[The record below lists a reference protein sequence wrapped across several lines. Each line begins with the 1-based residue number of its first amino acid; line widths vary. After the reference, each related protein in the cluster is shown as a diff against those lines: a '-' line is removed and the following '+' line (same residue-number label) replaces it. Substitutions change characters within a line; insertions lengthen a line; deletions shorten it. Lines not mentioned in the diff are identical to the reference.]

1 MGGVSFCGMT
11 PRSYLVIDIET
22 IVDPAL
28 PLPAK
33 MDASSLPPTPY
44 HRVVAIGALWM
55 DADYRPIKL
64 GVVGQHKAES
74 EVLED
79 FVRFVEERRPDL
91 VTYNGRGFD
100 LPVIVARCLR
110 HGVSFRYYFQS
121 SDVRY
126 RYSAQGHL
134 DLMDYMT
141 DHGATRA
148 VSLDTL
154 AKLIGLPGKVGVDG
168 KDVGPLVH
176 AGRLEE
182 VYAYCLCDVV
192 QTAGLFLRV
201 QLLRGVIDRD
211 AYREA
216 MEALIGLMEGDER
229 VRPVIEGADRD
240 ALLLRC
246 P

>member
-1 MGGVSFCGMT
+1 M
-11 PRSYLVIDIET
+11 PHSYLVIDIET

-33 MDASSLPPTPY
+33 AETTSLPPPPF
-44 HRVVAIGALWM
+44 HQVVAIGALWM
-55 DADYRPIKL
+55 DDAYRPIKL
-64 GVVGQHKAES
+64 GVVGPSKSEP

-110 HGVSFRYYFQS
+110 HGVPFRHYFQS
-121 SDVRY
+121 SDMRY

-141 DHGATRA
+141 DHGASRA
-148 VSLDTL
+148 VPLDTL

-182 VYAYCLCDVV
+182 VHAYCLCDVV

-201 QLLRGVIDRD
+201 QLLRGILDRD
-211 AYREA
+211 GYRGA
-216 MEALIGLMEGDER
+216 MEHLLRLMEEDER
-229 VRPVIEGADRD
+229 LRPVHESIRRD
-240 ALLLRC
+240 ELMLR
-246 P
+246 